1 MSRFSD
7 LLNSFMKDLDDAGKK
22 LDQAFKDAGIE
33 KKDIEAAAKK
43 NAEENKP
50 DPAPAAASGTADAT
64 EFDGVPAEECQYNS
78 GLSYL
83 DYFSKIFREDFPQC
97 SVSLETVEDCRRYKY
112 TFTEGADVKLIVE
125 LMTENSEANRLR
137 KTCER
142 NGTPYLR
149 FYFDHEGWWNTRR
162 YVNARVSAALGI

>member
-1 MSRFSD
+1 MSRLSD
-7 LLNSFMKDLDDAGKK
+7 LFKSFMKDLDDAGKK
-22 LDQAFKDAGIE
+22 LDQALKDAGIE
-33 KKDIEAAAKK
+33 KKDIEAAAEKTAK
-43 NAEENKP
+43 ENKP
-50 DPAPAAASGTADAT
+50 DPAPAPAAGTADAT
-64 EFDGVPAEECQYNS
+64 EYDGIPAEECQYNS

-137 KTCER
+137 RTCEK

-149 FYFDHEGWWNTRR
+149 FYFDHEGWWNTRK
-162 YVNARVSAALGI
+162 YVNERVSAALGI